1 MLSRWRQE
9 NFLRSRR
16 AHFGLD
22 ALDAH
27 ETEPDDPARLV
38 ANPARLDAKRAERD
52 ARRSL
57 HVAQAAEGRVAV
69 EGLGVDD
76 ELRAAFA
83 DAGAEI
89 DRLAAAVRAIAAKAL
104 LADVRAGTVRLEAER
119 KRIMDAIR
127 MATDN
132 AESALARLIAP
143 RYARAEDEAR
153 TLLREISASPADLE
167 IHDGTLHV
175 LVDALTAPRRSGAL
189 GGLCEDRTATE
200 TAYPGTDLRLIYSVK
215 ER

>member
-1 MLSRWRQE
+1 MFRRWRQE
-9 NFLRSRR
+9 NFLRYLR

-22 ALDAH
+22 ALDGY

-38 ANPARLDAKRAERD
+38 ANPARLDGRRAGRD

-57 HVAQAAEGRVAV
+57 HVAAAAEGRAAV

-89 DRLAAAVRAIAAKAL
+89 DSRQRSEPSRRRCPSPTSEQEVHL
-104 LADVRAGTVRLEAER
+104 DAER

-132 AESALARLIAP
+132 AESALAPLISLH
-143 RYARAEDEAR
+143 YARADDEAR
-153 TLLREISASPADLE
+153 TLLRETFASPADLE
-167 IHDGTLHV
+167 IHDGTLRV
-175 LVDALTAPRRSGAL
+175 RIDALTAPRRSGAL
-189 GGLCEDRTATE
+189 AGLCEDLTATE
-200 TAYPGTDLRLIYSVK
+200 TAYPGTDRTLAYSIK